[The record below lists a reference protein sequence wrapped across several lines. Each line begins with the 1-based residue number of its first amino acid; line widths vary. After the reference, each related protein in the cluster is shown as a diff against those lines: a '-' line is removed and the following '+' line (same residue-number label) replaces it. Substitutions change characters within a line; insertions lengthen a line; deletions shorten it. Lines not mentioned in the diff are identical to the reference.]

1 MSVQFLG
8 LDIGGS
14 KSHALIAESTGRI
27 LSCVEAGSGN
37 PDIIGYD
44 GLRDVLETITRE
56 ALAQAGISRDGLRAV
71 GAGIAGY
78 NWPSQ
83 LDQLL
88 RITQTL
94 AIDAPFQI
102 VNDALIGL
110 LAGARQ
116 GWGIVLVA
124 GTGCNCRGWDRD
136 RREGRVVGVRSA
148 RLGEAAST
156 AQFLDRA
163 LQAVAF
169 EWTRRGAP
177 TRLTDV
183 FIHAIGARDGEDL
196 LEGLTLGRYSLPA
209 SAVGLVFEAAEQG
222 DRAAADVVRWA
233 GTELGDLARGVVHQ
247 LGFEQLEFE
256 VVLVGGLYN
265 GGPLLVDAVRQKI
278 HEFAP
283 MARLVRLTAPPVI
296 GGVLLAMEHAGI
308 EPSKLRELLIKESQD
323 FERYRIKH
331 P

>member
-1 MSVQFLG
+1 
-8 LDIGGS
+8 
-14 KSHALIAESTGRI
+14 
-27 LSCVEAGSGN
+27 
-37 PDIIGYD
+37 
-44 GLRDVLETITRE
+44 
-56 ALAQAGISRDGLRAV
+56 
-71 GAGIAGY
+71 
-78 NWPSQ
+78 
-83 LDQLL
+83 
-88 RITQTL
+88 
-94 AIDAPFQI
+94 
-102 VNDALIGL
+102 

-163 LQAVAF
+163 LRAVAF

-183 FIHAIGARDGEDL
+183 FIHAIGARDEEDL
-196 LEGLTLGRYSLPA
+196 LEGLTLGRYSVPA
-209 SAVGLVFEAAEQG
+209 SAAALVFEAAEQG

-233 GTELGDLARGVVHQ
+233 GSELGDLARGVVHQ

-256 VVLVGGLYN
+256 VVLVGGLYR

-283 MARLVRLTAPPVI
+283 MARLVRLTAPAVI
-296 GGVLLAMEHAGI
+296 GAVLLAMERAGI
-308 EPSKLRELLIKESQD
+308 EPSKVRELLIKASQD
-323 FERYRIKH
+323 FERYRIKDA
-331 P
+331 